1 MTASLAAPC
10 EGSPDGT
17 PGNAAAKHP
26 RLTLAATILASTL
39 AFVDGSVLNVALPA
53 LAASF
58 EASPAEIQWTVN
70 AYMLPLS
77 ALLLFGGAAGD
88 RFGRRRLLLLG
99 IILFT
104 LASIACAL
112 ASSLEMLLAGRAVQ
126 GIGAALLMPNS
137 LAILGATFAGEHRG
151 RAIGTWAAVAAMA
164 AAIGP
169 PLGGWMI
176 DAIGWRSIFLI
187 NAPIAL
193 AAILLALRYVLESRG
208 DDEDRLDWAGAALA
222 TAGLGALTWGLT
234 LWSSHRLFGPLSA
247 AATAAGAL
255 LLLLFVLVERRRGD
269 RAMMPLGLFGSSTFI
284 GLTLLTLFLYGA
296 LGGFFVLL
304 PFVLIR
310 SGYGAMEA
318 GLALLPFPLI
328 IALGSRFMGR
338 LAERIGPKAPL
349 TIGSLV
355 TALGY
360 LLLIRVDTEIDYFST
375 IFPAIV
381 VLSLGMAGAVAPL
394 TTAVLGCVDA
404 RYTGTA
410 SGFNSA
416 VSRTG
421 GMIATA
427 LVGAVIASQGAAL
440 LSSFRIAA
448 AIGAGLALAAASS
461 ALLLLRSSA
470 RDDRLP
476 TDGRS

>member
-1 MTASLAAPC
+1 MNASLAAPC
-10 EGSPDGT
+10 DSMPGSAQGS
-17 PGNAAAKHP
+17 AKAKHP

-53 LAASF
+53 LAESF
-58 EASPAEIQWTVN
+58 DASPAETQWTVN

-104 LASIACAL
+104 VASVGCAL
-112 ASSLEMLLAGRAVQ
+112 APRLEVLLAGRALQ

-176 DAIGWRSIFLI
+176 DAVGWRSIFLL
-187 NAPIAL
+187 NLPIAL
-193 AAILLALRYVLESRG
+193 AAIILALRYVDESRG
-208 DDEDRLDWAGAALA
+208 EDDVRLDWAGAALA
-222 TAGLGALTWGLT
+222 TAGLGAMTWGLT

-247 AATAAGAL
+247 VATAGGAL
-255 LLLLFVLVERRRGD
+255 LLSLFVLVEHRRGD
-269 RAMMPLGLFGSSTFI
+269 RAMMPLGLFGSSNFI
-284 GLTLLTLFLYGA
+284 GLSLLTLFLYGA

-304 PFVLIR
+304 PFVLIG

-338 LAERIGPKAPL
+338 LAERVGPKVPL
-349 TIGSLV
+349 TVGSLV
-355 TALGY
+355 TAIGY
-360 LLLIRVDTEIDYFST
+360 LLLIRVDAEVDYFAT
-375 IFPAIV
+375 IFPAITIM
-381 VLSLGMAGAVAPL
+381 SLGMAGAVAPL
-394 TTAVLGCVDA
+394 TTAVLGSVDA

-416 VSRTG
+416 ISRTG

-427 LVGAVIASQGAAL
+427 LVGAVIASEGAAL
-440 LSSFRIAA
+440 LASFRFAA
-448 AIGAGLALAAASS
+448 AIGAGLAVAAAAS
-461 ALLLLRSSA
+461 ALLLLRASA
-470 RDDRLP
+470 GDDHLP
-476 TDGRS
+476 PNEGS

>member
-1 MTASLAAPC
+1 
-10 EGSPDGT
+10 
-17 PGNAAAKHP
+17 
-26 RLTLAATILASTL
+26 
-39 AFVDGSVLNVALPA
+39 VLNVALPA
-53 LAASF
+53 LGASF

-70 AYMLPLS
+70 AYTLPLS

-99 IILFT
+99 IVLFT
-104 LASIACAL
+104 LASIGCAL
-112 ASSLEMLLAGRAVQ
+112 APRLEMLLAARAVQ

-176 DAIGWRSIFLI
+176 DALSWRSIFLL
-187 NAPIAL
+187 NPPIAL
-193 AAILLALRYVLESRG
+193 AAILLLLRYVEESRG
-208 DDEDRLDWAGAALA
+208 EDEVPLDWGGAALA

-234 LWSSHRLFGPLSA
+234 LWSSHRMLGPLSA
-247 AATAAGAL
+247 AATGAGAL
-255 LLLLFVLVERRRGD
+255 LLLLFVLVEHRRGD
-269 RAMMPLGLFGSSTFI
+269 RAMMPLGLFGSSNFI
-284 GLTLLTLFLYGA
+284 GLSLLTLFLYGA
-296 LGGFFVLL
+296 LGGLFVLL

-310 SGYGAMEA
+310 SGYSAMEA

-349 TIGSLV
+349 AIGSLV
-355 TALGY
+355 AAIGY
-360 LLLIRVDTEIDYFST
+360 LLLIRVDAEVDYFST
-375 IFPAIV
+375 IFPAITIM
-381 VLSLGMAGAVAPL
+381 SLGMAGAVAPL
-394 TTAVLGCVDA
+394 TTAVLGSVDA

-416 VSRTG
+416 ISRTG

-448 AIGAGLALAAASS
+448 AIGAGLALAAAAS
-461 ALLLLRSSA
+461 ALLLLRA
-470 RDDRLP
+470 RPPKDGLP
-476 TDGRS
+476 AGERS

>member
-1 MTASLAAPC
+1 MNASLAAPS
-10 EGSPDGT
+10 ESRPGGTQGSAP
-17 PGNAAAKHP
+17 AKHP

-58 EASPAEIQWTVN
+58 DASPAEIQWTIN

-104 LASIACAL
+104 LASLACAL
-112 ASSLEMLLAGRAVQ
+112 APSLEVLLAGRAVQ

-176 DAIGWRSIFLI
+176 DAIGWRSIFLL
-187 NAPIAL
+187 NPPIAL
-193 AAILLALRYVLESRG
+193 AAIVLALRYVEESRG
-208 DDEDRLDWAGAALA
+208 DPGVRLDWLGAGLA
-222 TAGLGALTWGLT
+222 TAALGTLTWGLT
-234 LWSSHRLFGPLSA
+234 LWSSHRMFGPLSA

-255 LLLLFVLVERRRGD
+255 LLLLFVLVEHRRGD
-269 RAMMPLGLFGSSTFI
+269 RAMMPLGLFGSSNFI
-284 GLTLLTLFLYGA
+284 GLSLLTLFLYGA
-296 LGGFFVLL
+296 LGGLFVLL

-310 SGYGAMEA
+310 SGYSAMEA

-355 TALGY
+355 AAAGY
-360 LLLIRVDTEIDYFST
+360 LLLIRIDTEVDYFST
-375 IFPAIV
+375 VFPAIV
-381 VLSLGMAGAVAPL
+381 VLSFGMAGAVAPL
-394 TTAVLGCVDA
+394 TTAVLGSVDA

-427 LVGAVIASQGAAL
+427 LVGAVIASHGAAL
-440 LSSFRIAA
+440 LSSFRFAA
-448 AIGAGLALAAASS
+448 GIGAGLALAAAAS
-461 ALLLLRSSA
+461 ALLLLRASA

-476 TDGRS
+476 ADERS